1 MITVR
6 KNYHSTEITKL
17 KSCSL
22 ITKNIKTQ
30 VTHKKKKTQ
39 VTQWLTFHKSQH
51 EV

>member
-22 ITKNIKTQ
+22 INTKNIKTQ
-30 VTHKKKKTQ
+30 VTHKKKK
-39 VTQWLTFHKSQH
+39 HK
-51 EV
+51 